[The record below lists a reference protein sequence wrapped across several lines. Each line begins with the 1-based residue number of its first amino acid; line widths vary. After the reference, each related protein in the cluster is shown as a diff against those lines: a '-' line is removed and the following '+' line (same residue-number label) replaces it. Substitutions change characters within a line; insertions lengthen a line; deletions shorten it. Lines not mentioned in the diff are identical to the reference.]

1 MARIEFRQRPGP
13 GGVDDG
19 LPQDALGA
27 PLLPRWFAIAMVV
40 LVPAGLIV
48 VAWAFLSIGRP
59 SIDPAAR
66 RPPGS
71 ATVTHERGDAALN
84 EIRSAEP
91 GPGCAAGITLVGDA
105 SARAIAR
112 RALEEVCRLLPRE
125 GFAAARRG
133 LERWVKAGGVLRV
146 AVFELTGLDSS
157 ARTEGGAVVVEL
169 NAKFQFE
176 EGARAAPAIVHELTH
191 LAGDWPGQPLTA
203 EAELEAVRT
212 QLAACERLSPTR
224 DPPRGCRDAR
234 ELLAEP
240 DPLARLRAAG
250 FP

>member
-27 PLLPRWFAIAMVV
+27 PLLHRWFAIAMVV

-48 VAWAFLSIGRP
+48 VAWAFLSISRP
-59 SIDPAAR
+59 RIDPAAR

-84 EIRSAEP
+84 QIRSAEP
-91 GPGCAAGITLVGDA
+91 GPACAAGITVVGDA
-105 SARAIAR
+105 SARATAR
-112 RALEEVCRLLPRE
+112 RALEEVCRLLPRD
-125 GFAAARRG
+125 GFAGARRG
-133 LERWVKAGGVLRV
+133 LQRWATAGGVLRM

-157 ARTEGGAVVVEL
+157 ARTEDGAVVVEL

-176 EGARAAPAIVHELTH
+176 PGTRAAPAIVHELSH
-191 LAGDWPGQPLTA
+191 LAGDWPGQPVTA
-203 EAELEAVRT
+203 EAELDAVRA
-212 QLAACERLSPTR
+212 QLAACQRLGLTR
-224 DPPRGCRDAR
+224 DPPRACRDAR

-240 DPLARLRAAG
+240 DPVGRLRAAG
-250 FP
+250 LP